1 MDDRRTVGLAYRC
14 RAVCCAE
21 IARNRAVHASSQRD
35 ARARI
40 LAERD
45 LALVAFLWDSEFGD
59 QFDVCPTS
67 HFEDL

>member
-21 IARNRAVHASSQRD
+21 I
-35 ARARI
+35 ARI